1 MSSRAFR
8 RLNRDVDMIRI
19 SENAE
24 EQEEVEEGPG
34 FTSTACKKKDP
45 VNPFALVSYVHV
57 VLVVPVFYVLM
68 L

>member
-1 MSSRAFR
+1 M
-8 RLNRDVDMIRI
+8 DMIRI